1 MKNAASDP
9 AIERFHKSAGA
20 RFMLLTLLLLMAA
33 LEIFIAGIAIATIA
47 SELSIAIV
55 LGVTCAAM
63 FPLTLLIFF
72 ETKAAFGLR
81 IEISSDGVSLR
92 LPARRG
98 HVIHSAVSRIIPL
111 SDIAGVETRAEAFS
125 QIGVVAVQQSYRLA
139 LRSGEVIELG
149 ADRQFQETVIGD
161 AAQHVAKRINLAIRD
176 RGMIDG
182 DPGFL
187 AAAGTS
193 VPDWSAAPLSEAERA
208 SRHTAAA
215 NALKAINL
223 SLLVVLIAR
232 LIARR

>member
-20 RFMLLTLLLLMAA
+20 RFMLVTLLLLVAA

-55 LGVTCAAM
+55 LGVTCAAI
-63 FPLTLLIFF
+63 FPLTLLIFV

-81 IEISSDGVSLR
+81 IDISRDAVSLR

-98 HVIHSAVSRIIPL
+98 HVIHSPVSRIIPL

-125 QIGVVAVQQSYRLA
+125 QIGVVAVQQAYRLV

-149 ADRQFQETVIGD
+149 ADRQFQQTVFGD
-161 AAQHVAKRINLAIRD
+161 AAHHIAKRINAEIRD

-182 DPGFL
+182 KPGFL

-193 VPDWSAAPLSEAERA
+193 VPDWFAAPLSEAEKA
-208 SRHTAAA
+208 SRYTAAS
-215 NALKAINL
+215 NALKVINL